1 MRNERSPMGLVPV
14 HLKQWCEQFLRYV
27 WIGIGRYQI
36 TGDHRRCSGLP
47 LPTIPS
53 FQPGSKPHRDC
64 MADPLP
70 LLTGL
75 PTRPTHSNR
84 ARFDRRCP
92 HTHGRRAPRHCDF
105 AAFNLSCVCEAVP
118 CDNQLAYAGDSTFP
132 MIVDCL
138 PVNPNQGFSIGLP
151 GRPTGG
157 LELEQVIAS
166 QLRCRGCGSGH
177 GGTPW
182 TEPALC
188 NLPHDFSWRWAATS
202 LRAMLSLRLLG
213 HPSESGSLP
222 TRKCVAG
229 RYA

>member
-1 MRNERSPMGLVPV
+1 MGNERSPMGLVPV

-27 WIGIGRYQI
+27 WIGIGRYRI
-36 TGDHRRCSGLP
+36 TGGV
-47 LPTIPS
+47 
-53 FQPGSKPHRDC
+53 PGSLCPPYPRSGP
-64 MADPLP
+64 AANP
-70 LLTGL
+70 TGAAWPIPCRSRPACRPVPPTATGPGSIAAV
-75 PTRPTHSNR
+75 PTRTVAGRPATATLRRSTSR
-84 ARFDRRCP
+84 VSARW
-92 HTHGRRAPRHCDF
+92 
-105 AAFNLSCVCEAVP
+105 VP
-118 CDNQLAYAGDSTFP
+118 CDNQLAYAGDSTFL

-138 PVNPNQGFSIGLP
+138 PVNSRGFSIGLP

-202 LRAMLSLRLLG
+202 LRAMLSLRHLG